1 MKYIRVWL
9 ALAMLALLTACAS
22 LGVDRLRVNVAGIDT
37 LPSEGLEARFA
48 IKLRV
53 QNPNDMALD
62 YDGIALDLSL
72 NGSAFASGVSDAKGT
87 IPRFG
92 EAVLTVPV
100 TVSALSVVRQALN
113 FTRNPP
119 KEGVPYELKGKLGGT
134 GLGSLRFES
143 SGTVRMPGAAD
154 PAPPK
159 PPAN

>member
-1 MKYIRVWL
+1 
-9 ALAMLALLTACAS
+9 
-22 LGVDRLRVNVAGIDT
+22 
-37 LPSEGLEARFA
+37 
-48 IKLRV
+48 
-53 QNPNDMALD
+53 MALD

-119 KEGVPYELKGKLGGT
+119 KDGVPYELKGKLGGT

-154 PAPPK
+154 PAPAK